1 MPRKSP
7 DFTLEEI
14 PGDQYAD
21 LDAAQQAAL
30 KATAHDIAAT
40 LRGLMA
46 AGVLVQ
52 LKGKIVPRANKQ

>member
-21 LDAAQQAAL
+21 LTAAQQAAL
-30 KATAHDIAAT
+30 KATAADLAGIIRS
-40 LRGLMA
+40 LLA

-52 LKGKIVPRANKQ
+52 IEGKIIPNPKKR

>member
-1 MPRKSP
+1 MLRNKP

-14 PGDQYAD
+14 SGDQYAD
-21 LDAAQQAAL
+21 LVATQQAAL

-40 LRGLMA
+40 LKSLLA

-52 LKGKIVPRANKQ
+52 VNGKIIPQANKK

>member
-21 LDAAQQAAL
+21 LGAAQQAAL
-30 KATAHDIAAT
+30 KATAHDLAT
-40 LRGLMA
+40 TIRALMA

-52 LKGKIVPRANKQ
+52 LNGKIVPKARGR